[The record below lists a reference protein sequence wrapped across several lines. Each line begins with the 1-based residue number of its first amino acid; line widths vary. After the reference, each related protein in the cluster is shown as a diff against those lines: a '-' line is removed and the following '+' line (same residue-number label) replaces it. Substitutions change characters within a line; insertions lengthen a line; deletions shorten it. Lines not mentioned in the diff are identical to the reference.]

1 MCQPQK
7 KQPEAVKAEEAA
19 ATAAPPPPPAPPL
32 VLTQQAPR
40 QSSNDDSE
48 IIAKRKGLGK
58 YMIGNIA
65 TQAGRGQMAQNM
77 AALFRSSSLGGIPN
91 KTGIN

>member
-1 MCQPQK
+1 MCLPQK
-7 KQPEAVKAEEAA
+7 QQPAAAKAEEAA
-19 ATAAPPPPPAPPL
+19 ATASPPPPVAPPP

-40 QSSNDDSE
+40 QSSADDSE

-58 YMIGNIA
+58 YMIGNGTA
-65 TQAGRGQMAQNM
+65 NTSRGQTVQNM